1 MMIQIGTSRTR
12 AFAIVA
18 LMSLLA
24 ITPLRAQDATFS
36 VTTAAVVSD
45 MSGRLLPGAEGRV
58 APRMV
63 LVANR
68 GAVSVPSAEVAAA
81 QPEHHRSWVRYPL
94 LGAAV
99 GGVGLQL
106 YYLHSCRADNDDGCM
121 GGVSPFGLGVVA
133 GATIGAA
140 VELIRRAVEAR

>member
-12 AFAIVA
+12 AFAFVA

-24 ITPLRAQDATFS
+24 ITPLRAQDSTLT
-36 VTTAAVVSD
+36 VTIADVVRD
-45 MSGRLLPGAEGRV
+45 TSGRLLPAADGRM
-58 APRMV
+58 APRTV
-63 LVANR
+63 FVAER
-68 GAVSVPSAEVAAA
+68 GVISPPSAEVAAA

-121 GGVSPFGLGVVA
+121 GGLAPFGLGVVA